1 LLGRAA
7 PGSRIIVG
15 VVAFALFID
24 YLIYGVL
31 IPLTPYAP
39 AHATGDEGLGLLY
52 GAYAVGVLVA
62 TPLFGYLGDRIGYRR
77 PMIYGVALSAAALA
91 LCGFAPNFSLLLLG
105 RLFQGTAAAASW
117 TAGLALI
124 AEHHHEKRVEMMGFA
139 LMGSTAG
146 SLLGP
151 VIGGSLYE
159 AGGYTLP
166 FAVTGVLVAVDA
178 GLCVFLL
185 PRDQGS
191 REPSPDIRSLLVDK
205 SVLMAAA
212 AVALAAIG
220 WGIIEPLLPVQLSR
234 SGVTPGGIGL
244 IFTAGSIAYGL
255 SAPVVGWVSNRMPI
269 RGLIAGG
276 TAAMAIALPFLGL
289 GNSAIAAAVGLC
301 VVSICYAFMLNPT
314 SAELGNAVDR
324 RGMSCYGAVY
334 AIYNITYA
342 VGQMASSG
350 FASAA
355 SSRLSFFQ
363 ALLCVSAALILFT
376 PFLLIRDYRS
386 EFG

>member
-1 LLGRAA
+1 MLARAA
-7 PGSRIIVG
+7 PGSRTVVG

-39 AHATGDEGLGLLY
+39 AHANGDERLGLLY

-124 AEHHHEKRVEMMGFA
+124 AEHHHEKRVKMMGFA

-191 REPSPDIRSLLVDK
+191 REPSPDIRSLLVDT
-205 SVLMAAA
+205 SVLTAAA

-220 WGIIEPLLPVQLSR
+220 WGIIEPLLPVQLIR
-234 SGVTPGGIGL
+234 AGVTPWVIGL

-276 TAAMAIALPFLGL
+276 TVAMAAALPLLSLNEG
-289 GNSAIAAAVGLC
+289 AIAVAVSLC

-324 RGMSCYGAVY
+324 RKMSCYGAVY
-334 AIYNITYA
+334 AIYNIAYA
-342 VGQMASSG
+342 VGQMMASG
-350 FASAA
+350 FATAA
-355 SSRLSFFQ
+355 SSRLSFLQ